1 MIFMRNKAWIKKT
14 MAMMVT
20 ATMLTSVS
28 GCASKSEG
36 VELSDT
42 TVVAEVASVDG
53 NVVTVTM
60 GAISSSGSSGMGMA
74 PGNGQG
80 AGGNA
85 PEKPGNA
92 SGMDGQ
98 VPEKPGNASGTDG
111 EASEK
116 SESANGTSGDSTE
129 KSDTQNKTEQQMPEK
144 PSGEQAANGNAPGGM
159 GGSKEQFIESDT
171 VATVHMS
178 SKTTIK
184 EEDKKGATLAVGDV
198 VRLTIDKK
206 VKLQK

>member
-1 MIFMRNKAWIKKT
+1 MRNKAWIKKT

-60 GAISSSGSSGMGMA
+60 GAISSSGSSGSSGMGMA

-98 VPEKPGNASGTDG
+98 VPEKPENASGTDG
-111 EASEK
+111 EASESQKVQTEQVETLQK
-116 SESANGTSGDSTE
+116 SQIHRIRQNSRCRKNQVVSRQPME
-129 KSDTQNKTEQQMPEK
+129 KRQRNKTRIIPIVRRVRTQVNRRQILRIMHHREAMEMHQVVWVVQR
-144 PSGEQAANGNAPGGM
+144 
-159 GGSKEQFIESDT
+159 
-171 VATVHMS
+171 S
-178 SKTTIK
+178 S
-184 EEDKKGATLAVGDV
+184 L
-198 VRLTIDKK
+198 
-206 VKLQK
+206 